1 MRRLLEDLLQAA
13 AAAAAGLLL
22 VWSGA
27 RLSGRA
33 GTFDILRASSLTEL
47 QSLAAL
53 AASAAGILV
62 LAWWTVGLTAGL
74 ISALL
79 LRFGKHRAART
90 VGRFSPEFLRRL
102 AAAVLGLQVAAVPMT
117 ALAAP
122 PPGPAGAPAAAAAA
136 WGGNSAIDPLWQP
149 VQSPDGVDPFDP
161 HWKPA
166 PETVPGP
173 LLIPPSVRLQAP
185 AYQEVTVMAG
195 DTLWALAAAQ
205 LGPSATDTEIASHWP
220 AWFELNRGVI
230 GANPHVLQPGQVL
243 AVPPLQA
250 D

>member
-47 QSLAAL
+47 QSFAAL

-136 WGGNSAIDPLWQP
+136 WCA
-149 VQSPDGVDPFDP
+149 
-161 HWKPA
+161 
-166 PETVPGP
+166 
-173 LLIPPSVRLQAP
+173 
-185 AYQEVTVMAG
+185 
-195 DTLWALAAAQ
+195 
-205 LGPSATDTEIASHWP
+205 
-220 AWFELNRGVI
+220 
-230 GANPHVLQPGQVL
+230 
-243 AVPPLQA
+243 
-250 D
+250 